1 MDRTKWVERLKQR
14 LGYPVVSI
22 STPDA
27 TIQDFV
33 AQACEKIIPYA
44 RVTELIPGVGPV
56 IDLRDKKILTI
67 IRILPATAI
76 LSAPVTGVIDPFYT
90 VNLWPTTG
98 MQHRLVEILSM
109 NLYRTELEAAIPK
122 DWEFHDG
129 FLYTSG
135 FTSELTVEALTERS
149 VDNQPETYQQ
159 WCFDYALAL
168 LKISEGEIRS
178 KIKLPNSPVEMNGE
192 QLKSEGITEK
202 ADLEHRLGR
211 ELGILFATR

>member
-1 MDRTKWVERLKQR
+1 MDKTKWVDRLKRR
-14 LGYPVVSI
+14 LGYPVVTI
-22 STPDA
+22 STPDES
-27 TIQDFV
+27 IQDFV
-33 AQACEKIIPYA
+33 TQACEKINPYA
-44 RVTELIPGVGPV
+44 RVTELIPAVGPIV
-56 IDLRDKKILTI
+56 DLKDKKIMAI
-67 IRILPATAI
+67 IRILPATAV
-76 LSAPVTGVIDPFYT
+76 LSAPVTGVVDPFYT

-122 DWEFHDG
+122 DWEFRDG
-129 FLYTSG
+129 ILYTSG
-135 FTSELTVEALTERS
+135 FTEAFTIEALTVKSIEQ
-149 VDNQPETYQQ
+149 QPETYQQ

-178 KIKLPNSPVEMNGE
+178 KIKLPNSPVEMNGD

>member
-1 MDRTKWVERLKQR
+1 MDKTKWVQRLKNR

-22 STPDA
+22 STPDEVL
-27 TIQDFV
+27 QDFV

-56 IDLRDKKILTI
+56 VDLRDKKILTI

-90 VNLWPTTG
+90 VNLWPSAG
-98 MQHRLVEILSM
+98 MQHRLIEILSM

-122 DWEFHDG
+122 DWEFRDG
-129 FLYTSG
+129 ILYTSG
-135 FTSELTVEALTERS
+135 FSDALTIEALTERS
-149 VDNQPETYQQ
+149 VDQQPETYQQ

-168 LKISEGEIRS
+168 AKISEGEIRS
-178 KIKLPNSPVEMNGE
+178 KIKLPNSPVTMNGD
-192 QLKSEGITEK
+192 QLKSEGIAEK
-202 ADLEHRLGR
+202 AELERRLGR